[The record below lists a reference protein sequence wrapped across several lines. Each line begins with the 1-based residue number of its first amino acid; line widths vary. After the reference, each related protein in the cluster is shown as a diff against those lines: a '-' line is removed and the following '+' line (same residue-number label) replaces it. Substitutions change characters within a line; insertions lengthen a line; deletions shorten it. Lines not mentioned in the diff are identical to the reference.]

1 MCKEKNR
8 WVYVITAV
16 YFFVILMVFG
26 SFIGKDDA
34 GIRST
39 VGNYDGHCTFVTY
52 TFGWLVSR
60 LYMLIPIINWYTIII
75 VAPYILFMIVLLK
88 NITASYTSRSKGL
101 VIGFILIMYTILIMP
116 LFVKINF
123 TYVSGLYILSGVIL
137 LLHYKQDER
146 NIKSWSIYLFFLIGY
161 LIRLEV
167 FFMALPFIGIIVIYK
182 LFQKDITISLSS
194 TKKIILCLGVF
205 LITVCINF
213 SGYSH
218 GVWRQYMQNE
228 DNRAIICDYYG
239 WPDYEEYKTVYNK
252 FGVYE
257 KEKNLLDAN
266 IYMIDGVDV
275 EKLIEE
281 CGRIQIEKY
290 KNEISLKKIKECIMN
305 FYGFWLLPECVI
317 LNLFTISFCIA
328 MIVSMGNRTN
338 VTQKEYLVIAGC
350 ICIAILEILY
360 LLWNGR
366 VIYRAVWGVQ
376 VFLMCIVGCICNRK
390 TFRSMDKS
398 EKWPVVVVLGM
409 LLGFFMVHSLYNCWE
424 TSNEEKKHYEVLE
437 SIDEY
442 CGNNKETMYF
452 STTRY
457 GLYDNS
463 NKLLYEKKADNIMS
477 LGLES
482 RGVLAKQQ
490 LEQRNIYN
498 LVQALSEEKA
508 YIIVTQGN
516 NTSNQL
522 KALMDFI
529 LEDYPEANWKQI
541 EVHTEWEVLS
551 LELQ

>member
-8 WVYVITAV
+8 WVYIITAV

-26 SFIGKDDA
+26 SFIGKDDDA
-34 GIRST
+34 IRST
-39 VGNYDGHCTFVTY
+39 LGNYDGHCTFVTY

-75 VAPYILFMIVLLK
+75 VVPYIIFMIVLLK
-88 NITASYTSRSKGL
+88 NKPATYTSRNKGL

-116 LFVKINF
+116 LFVIINF
-123 TYVSGLYILSGVIL
+123 TYVSGLYLLSGIIL
-137 LLHYKQDER
+137 LISYKQDESR
-146 NIKSWSIYLFFLIGY
+146 IKLWNIYFLFMMGY
-161 LIRLEV
+161 LIRLQV
-167 FFMALPFIGIIVIYK
+167 FFMALPFIGLIIIYK
-182 LFQKDITISLSS
+182 LFQKEIIISLSS
-194 TKKIILCLGVF
+194 TKKILLGLGIF
-205 LITVCINF
+205 LITIWINNF
-213 SGYSH
+213 GYSQ
-218 GVWRQYMQNE
+218 GEWKQYMKNKE
-228 DNRAIICDYYG
+228 NITIIFDYYG
-239 WPDYEEYKTVYNK
+239 WPDYEEYKTVYNN

-257 KEKNLLDAN
+257 KEKDLLDAN

-290 KNEISLKKIKECIMN
+290 KNEISLKRIKECIMN
-305 FYGFWLLPECVI
+305 FYGFWLLPDCVV
-317 LNLFTISFCIA
+317 LNLFTISLCIA

-338 VTQKEYLVIAGC
+338 VTQKEYLVISGC
-350 ICIAILEILY
+350 ICIAVLEILY

-390 TFRSMDKS
+390 TFKTMDKS

-409 LLGFFMVHSLYNCWE
+409 LLSFFMVHSLYNCWE
-424 TSNEEKKHYEVLE
+424 DSKKEKQHYEVAE
-437 SIDEY
+437 SIAEY
-442 CGNNKETMYF
+442 CGNNKEIMYF

-463 NKLLYEKKADNIMS
+463 NKLLYDKKADNIMS

-482 RGVLAKQQ
+482 RGVSAKQK
-490 LEQRNIYN
+490 LEQRNIHN

-508 YIIVTQGN
+508 YIIVTQGDN
-516 NTSNQL
+516 ASNQL
-522 KALMDFI
+522 KVLMDFI

-541 EVHTEWEVLS
+541 EAHTEWEVLS
-551 LELQ
+551 LEL